1 MAKLYTPL
9 DFEDG
14 LRMFVL
20 MNDVGGAQAF
30 FVDELTM
37 RIQLSG
43 LPMSSDVKTVASLG
57 RQVFGESVAD
67 YLIRRCVNMACAG
80 GSP

>member
-9 DFEDG
+9 DFEGG
-14 LRMFVL
+14 LQMFVL
-20 MNDVGGAQAF
+20 TNDVAGAQAF

-43 LPMSSDVKTVASLG
+43 LPIDNDTKAVASLG

-67 YLIRRCVNMACAG
+67 LLIRKCVKVACANS
-80 GSP
+80 SP

>member
-20 MNDVGGAQAF
+20 ISDVGGAQAF
-30 FVDELTM
+30 FCDELTM
-37 RIQLSG
+37 RIRLSG
-43 LPMSSDVKTVASLG
+43 LPIGSDARAVASLG

-67 YLIRRCVNMACAG
+67 YLIRRCVNIACDG
-80 GSP
+80 GSL